1 MIFQKILHSGK
12 GSVKVFR
19 TIFITGMAFCVNY
32 GINLILTPFITD
44 NVGTEAYGFV
54 SLAKQF
60 AQYAMIITT
69 ALNSFAARHI
79 AVSYHKNEKREANI
93 FFSSVF
99 YGDLG
104 LGTVILTI
112 ALLCIFFLDKLINIP
127 GSLVSDVKFLF
138 LYIFINF
145 WLVTVFNVFSVTAF
159 IKNKLDLTGVY
170 KGISY
175 MTEAVVLL
183 VIYVLFPAKVCY
195 VGLGIIAGTLVVA
208 VTNKRICS
216 KYTPD
221 LVIKREFFSFKAV
234 KRLVL
239 DGIWT
244 SVNSLGNLLNS
255 GLDLI
260 VCNLMLSSLEMG
272 QLAIAKTIESICHAL
287 YQLVAQA
294 FQPSFLKS
302 YADGDKKKLL
312 SELRFSMKI
321 CGMMSN
327 LVFAGFYALGLAY
340 YNLWIPNQD
349 VVLIHRLTVITI
361 MAGIASG
368 LMYPLYYI
376 YTLTVKKVVSCF
388 VTLIGGLF
396 NVLGMYILIKYFGW
410 GVEAVVWTTVVVMTV
425 INFVT
430 NPLYMA
436 HVLKFP
442 KLIFFPNIIRN
453 LISCIALTIVF
464 TFFAQFYMPQRWI
477 ALVLTILFYA
487 VVGAAIHLLI
497 VLDRDDWKKIRM
509 ILKK

>member
-361 MAGIASG
+361 MAG
-368 LMYPLYYI
+368 
-376 YTLTVKKVVSCF
+376 
-388 VTLIGGLF
+388 
-396 NVLGMYILIKYFGW
+396 
-410 GVEAVVWTTVVVMTV
+410 
-425 INFVT
+425 
-430 NPLYMA
+430 
-436 HVLKFP
+436 
-442 KLIFFPNIIRN
+442 
-453 LISCIALTIVF
+453 
-464 TFFAQFYMPQRWI
+464 
-477 ALVLTILFYA
+477 
-487 VVGAAIHLLI
+487 
-497 VLDRDDWKKIRM
+497 DR
-509 ILKK
+509 